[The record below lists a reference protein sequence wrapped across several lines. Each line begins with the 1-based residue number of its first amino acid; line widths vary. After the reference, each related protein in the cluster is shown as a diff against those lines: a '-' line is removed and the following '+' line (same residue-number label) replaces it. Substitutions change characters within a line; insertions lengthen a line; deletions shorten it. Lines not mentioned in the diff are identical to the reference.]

1 MPLFPSLALFPALWY
16 DDLNHFQLEEVF
28 AISRRIQLSRCIVAA
43 LGSVILAFGLYHVH
57 SFSGVTEGGVLG
69 MTLLL
74 DHWLHLSPAVTGF
87 LLNAVCF
94 LFGWRVLGREF
105 VIYSL
110 VASLTF
116 SAAYAVVEQF
126 PPLWPQLYAMPLA
139 AAVLGAVFVGVGAGL
154 SVWAGGASGGDDA
167 LAMALSHITHRP
179 IEQIYLLTDLTVL
192 ALSLTYIPLTRIVWS
207 LLTVVLSG
215 QIVGLI
221 QRIPYPGGKDSLHGN
236 NQDKR

>member
-1 MPLFPSLALFPALWY
+1 MWK
-16 DDLNHFQLEEVF
+16 N
-28 AISRRIQLSRCIVAA
+28 ITSRHCIVAA

-57 SFSGVTEGGVLG
+57 SFSDVSEGGVLG

-74 DHWLHLSPAVTGF
+74 DHWLHLSPAVSGF
-87 LLNAVCF
+87 VLNAVCF

-105 VIYSL
+105 VIYSAIATL
-110 VASLTF
+110 SF
-116 SAAYAVVEQF
+116 CAAYAVVEQF
-126 PPLWPQLYAMPLA
+126 PPLWPQLYTVPLLA
-139 AAVLGAVFVGVGAGL
+139 AIVGAVFVGIGAGL

-179 IEQIYLLTDLTVL
+179 IEQIYLLTDLSVL
-192 ALSLTYIPLTRIVWS
+192 ALALTYIPLSRIAYS

-221 QRIPYPGGKDSLHGN
+221 QRIPFPEKEHHSHAD
-236 NQDKR
+236 NQYKQ